1 MTDQKLN
8 HEEVMSGKPSDAA
21 KPDLDWSQVRETIFM
36 LNLSVA
42 QIIGSM
48 TDGDENIEILS
59 SNFIKMA
66 GKIAEIQLYAERIT
80 SQDQGDLHSKSEI
93 VRECQDM
100 QQFIQGSVV
109 MYQFYDRVRQ
119 RLDRVSE
126 GLAEMTKLIGDPDQL
141 YNPGCWK
148 DLQETIHKSYSLEEE
163 RAILDHLKTGCSIH
177 EAILKSRESKIKR
190 EKEEIE
196 LF

>member
-1 MTDQKLN
+1 MNNKEKSAQIKP
-8 HEEVMSGKPSDAA
+8 GKPSDANQ
-21 KPDLDWSQVRETIFM
+21 PDLDWSQVRETIFM

-42 QIIGSM
+42 QIIASM
-48 TDGDENIEILS
+48 TDGDENIEQLS
-59 SNFIKMA
+59 TNFIKMA

-80 SQDQGDLHSKSEI
+80 SQDQGDLHSRTEI
-93 VRECQDM
+93 VNECQEM

-126 GLAEMTKLIGDPDQL
+126 GLTEMSKLIGDPDQL
-141 YNPGCWK
+141 YNPVRWK
-148 DLQETIHKSYSLEEE
+148 SLQETIHKSYSLEEE
-163 RAILDHLKTGCSIH
+163 RAILDFLRTGHSIQD
-177 EAILKSRESKIKR
+177 AIIKSREAKQKR
-190 EKEEIE
+190 ESEDVE